1 MNTDSEFTDVIFRR
15 YKDGDVI
22 ALFPTLPGTN
32 DWPCDC
38 QSYQH
43 VGQHGAASV
52 SLTLD
57 TKPATPTEYAP
68 LLHELAS
75 LGYNLRVRQRF
86 AAGDAY
92 KRRAAIEAIRA

>member
-1 MNTDSEFTDVIFRR
+1 MNIDSEFTDVIFRR
-15 YKDGDVI
+15 FKDGDVI

-32 DWPCDC
+32 DWPNDC

-43 VGQHGAASV
+43 IGQHGAASV
-52 SLTLD
+52 FLTLE
-57 TKPATPTEYAP
+57 TKPATQSEYA
-68 LLHELAS
+68 ELAAE
-75 LGYNLRVRQRF
+75 LNRIGYAIRIRHRF